1 MQDENFNDNDD
12 SRGFDDFSCDQPTGS
27 TYDNDKIQKTS
38 YRWRKLKWILMEWNC
53 FLSQSVDM
61 MMALNDLHG
70 ISAQCTE

>member
-38 YRWRKLKWILMEWNC
+38 YR
-53 FLSQSVDM
+53 
-61 MMALNDLHG
+61 
-70 ISAQCTE
+70 